1 MTAVPPTPMIPV
13 ADASDA
19 RRVASWDHLETLWA
33 DPNVVRGVALVAV
46 TLLVITIV
54 LFRRR
59 KASGRGAAIICLI
72 LSVALHGVLILYVP
86 KLSVFWNGGGPES
99 DATASEGASE
109 IAVTTFDPEML
120 ESLQESS
127 EETAQP
133 SALAA
138 LKLPEPLLPEREVE
152 AEATPIASEDVS
164 STALESP
171 TPEPPAPEPKNI
183 PIPSMPAILASAP
196 KPAELSEMDSSEEA
210 TVPETIESSIDDW
223 LQSALAETPPKVEP
237 IQEPAPSPIVPE
249 TRAPASTAA
258 SMTNGSATKAS
269 PDAVAKIASVRPAA
283 SLPEQPSLGNVDED
297 FASRAGAAKA
307 HALAQN
313 GGDASTEAAVEA
325 ALKYLAAQQRSDGAW
340 DPKTTGAGQER
351 APLGLHRGGAGRNA
365 ETAITGL
372 ALLAMLGSGH
382 THQEG
387 EHRDTVYRGL
397 AFLLSRQQSN
407 GSLAGPASV
416 YAAHYS
422 HAMAGLALAETAAM
436 TGDPSAIEATRRS
449 IAYTRSMQHP
459 VTGGW
464 RYNRGDTGDLSQ
476 LGWQALLIDAA
487 ERAEAVQPN
496 RRMSDGIS
504 RFLDSVRRGRAGGQ
518 ACYRPGEP
526 TSPTMTAEALATRLL
541 IGQKLPDAT
550 IQEAESV
557 LLSNL
562 PGQGT
567 GPDNYYY
574 WYYATMALHQLQDDA
589 WERWNA
595 ALKQRLLSTQRP
607 DGSWSDQTLWG
618 GYGGTVYTTSMA
630 TLCLESYYRH
640 SRRAE

>member
-1 MTAVPPTPMIPV
+1 MPNVSTTPMIPV
-13 ADASDA
+13 AGVSETSPI
-19 RRVASWDHLETLWA
+19 ASWDNLETLWA
-33 DPNVVRGVALVAV
+33 DPNIVRGVALVAV

-59 KASGRGAAIICLI
+59 KTSGRGAAIVCLI
-72 LSVALHGVLILYVP
+72 LSVALHGVLIVYVP
-86 KLSVFWNGGGPES
+86 KLSVFWSGGGPVS
-99 DATASEGASE
+99 DSAADAGAAD
-109 IAVTTFDPEML
+109 IAVSMFDPEML
-120 ESLQESS
+120 ETLQESS
-127 EETAQP
+127 EAPIESSP
-133 SALAA
+133 LAA
-138 LKLPEPLLPEREVE
+138 LKLPEPLIPEREVE
-152 AEATPIASEDVS
+152 TESSEPLAADDPNIEPESDIA
-164 STALESP
+164 L
-171 TPEPPAPEPKNI
+171 PAVEI
-183 PIPSMPAILASAP
+183 PLPSMPATLASAAIP
-196 KPAELSEMDSSEEA
+196 TQPAPTESIDTEA
-210 TVPETIESSIDDW
+210 VATDALDSSIDDW
-223 LQSALAETPPKVEP
+223 LQAALAEPVE
-237 IQEPAPSPIVPE
+237 EPAKESIEQTSPEMAAPPSQSGEYQTV
-249 TRAPASTAA
+249 RSTDD
-258 SMTNGSATKAS
+258 
-269 PDAVAKIASVRPAA
+269 DAIAKIASVRPAT
-283 SLPEQPSLGNVDED
+283 SLPDEPSAGAIDED

-307 HALAQN
+307 RALVQN
-313 GGDASTEAAVEA
+313 GGDADTEAAVEA
-325 ALKYLAAQQRSDGAW
+325 ALKYLASQQRSDGAW

-372 ALLAMLGSGH
+372 ALLSMLGSGH

-397 AFLLSRQQSN
+397 AFLLSRQRTD
-407 GSLAGPASV
+407 GSLASNASV

-436 TGDPSAIEATRRS
+436 TADSSAMEATRRAV
-449 IAYTRSMQHP
+449 AYTRSMQHP

-476 LGWQALLIDAA
+476 LGWQALLIDSAD
-487 ERAEAVQPN
+487 RSGAVPQN
-496 RRMSDGIS
+496 RRMSDGIA
-504 RFLDSVRRGRAGGQ
+504 RFLDSVRRGRSGGQ

-550 IQEAESV
+550 IREAESV
-557 LLSNL
+557 LLANL
-562 PGQGT
+562 PGQGN

-589 WERWNA
+589 WETWNA
-595 ALKQRLLSTQRP
+595 ALKQRLLSTQQP
-607 DGSWSDQTLWG
+607 DGSWSDQSLWG

-640 SRRAE
+640 SRRPE

>member
-1 MTAVPPTPMIPV
+1 MIPV
-13 ADASDA
+13 AGVADAPPI
-19 RRVASWDHLETLWA
+19 ASWDNLETLWA
-33 DPNVVRGVALVAV
+33 DPNIVRGVAFVAV
-46 TLLVITIV
+46 TFLVITIV

-59 KASGRGAAIICLI
+59 KASGRGAAIVCLI
-72 LSVALHGVLILYVP
+72 LSVGLHGVLILYVP
-86 KLSVFWNGGGPES
+86 KLSVFWSGGGPVS
-99 DATASEGASE
+99 DSAADAGAAD
-109 IAVTTFDPEML
+109 IAVSMFDPEML
-120 ESLQESS
+120 ETLQDSADAPAE
-127 EETAQP
+127 P
-133 SALAA
+133 SPLAA
-138 LKLPEPLLPEREVE
+138 LKLPEPLIPEREME
-152 AEATPIASEDVS
+152 SETAEQLASDD
-164 STALESP
+164 T
-171 TPEPPAPEPKNI
+171 TPEPESDPTPPPAEI
-183 PIPSMPAILASAP
+183 PLPSMPAVLASSAMP
-196 KPAELSEMDSSEEA
+196 TQPALTETNDTEA
-210 TVPETIESSIDDW
+210 VATDALDSSIDDW
-223 LQSALAETPPKVEP
+223 LQTALTEPIAESDPETIEQSSPEMTTPPSNVG
-237 IQEPAPSPIVPE
+237 QSNTV
-249 TRAPASTAA
+249 RSTDEAA
-258 SMTNGSATKAS
+258 I
-269 PDAVAKIASVRPAA
+269 AKIASVRSAA
-283 SLPEQPSLGNVDED
+283 SLPKEPSAGTIDED

-307 HALAQN
+307 QALIQN
-313 GGDASTEAAVEA
+313 GGDADTEAAVEA
-325 ALKYLAAQQRSDGAW
+325 ALRYLASQQRSDGAW

-372 ALLAMLGSGH
+372 ALLSMLGSGH

-397 AFLLSRQQSN
+397 AFLLSRQRTD
-407 GSLAGPASV
+407 GSLASNASV

-436 TGDPSAIEATRRS
+436 TSDPSAMEATKRA

-476 LGWQALLIDAA
+476 LGWQALLIDSAD
-487 ERAEAVQPN
+487 RSDAVPKN
-496 RRMSDGIS
+496 RRMSDGIA
-504 RFLDSVRRGRAGGQ
+504 RFLDSVRRGRSGGQ

-550 IQEAESV
+550 IREAESV
-557 LLSNL
+557 LLANL
-562 PGQGT
+562 PGQGN

-589 WERWNA
+589 WDTWNA
-595 ALKQRLLSTQRP
+595 ALKQRLLSTQQP
-607 DGSWSDQTLWG
+607 DGSWSDQSLWG

-640 SRRAE
+640 SRRPE

>member
-1 MTAVPPTPMIPV
+1 MTTVSKPPMIPV
-13 ADASDA
+13 AGVADAPPI
-19 RRVASWDHLETLWA
+19 ASWDNLETLWA
-33 DPNVVRGVALVAV
+33 DPNIVRGVAFVAV
-46 TLLVITIV
+46 TFLVITIV

-59 KASGRGAAIICLI
+59 KASGRGAAIVCLI
-72 LSVALHGVLILYVP
+72 LSVGLHGVLILYVP
-86 KLSVFWNGGGPES
+86 KLSVFWSGGGPVS
-99 DATASEGASE
+99 DSTADAGAAD
-109 IAVTTFDPEML
+109 IAVSMFDPEML
-120 ESLQESS
+120 ETLQDSADAPAE
-127 EETAQP
+127 P
-133 SALAA
+133 SPLAA
-138 LKLPEPLLPEREVE
+138 LKLPEPLIPEREME
-152 AEATPIASEDVS
+152 SETAEQLASDDTSPEP
-164 STALESP
+164 ESDP
-171 TPEPPAPEPKNI
+171 TPPPAEI
-183 PIPSMPAILASAP
+183 PLPSMPAVLASSAMRTQ
-196 KPAELSEMDSSEEA
+196 PALTEKNDTEA
-210 TVPETIESSIDDW
+210 VATDALDSSIDDW
-223 LQSALAETPPKVEP
+223 LQTALAEPIAEP
-237 IQEPAPSPIVPE
+237 DPE
-249 TRAPASTAA
+249 TIEQSSPEMAAPPTQSGESQTVRSTNEAA
-258 SMTNGSATKAS
+258 I
-269 PDAVAKIASVRPAA
+269 AKIASVRPAA
-283 SLPEQPSLGNVDED
+283 SLPKEPSAGTIDED

-307 HALAQN
+307 QALIQN
-313 GGDASTEAAVEA
+313 GGDADTEAAVEA
-325 ALKYLAAQQRSDGAW
+325 ALRYLASQQRSDGAW

-372 ALLAMLGSGH
+372 ALLSMLGSGH

-397 AFLLSRQQSN
+397 AFLLSRQRTD
-407 GSLAGPASV
+407 GSLASNASV

-436 TGDPSAIEATRRS
+436 TSDPSAMEATKRA

-476 LGWQALLIDAA
+476 LGWQALLIDSAD
-487 ERAEAVQPN
+487 RSDAVPKN
-496 RRMSDGIS
+496 RRMSDGIA
-504 RFLDSVRRGRAGGQ
+504 RFLDSVRRGRSGGQ

-550 IQEAESV
+550 IREAESV
-557 LLSNL
+557 LLANL
-562 PGQGT
+562 PGQGN

-589 WERWNA
+589 WDTWNA
-595 ALKQRLLSTQRP
+595 ALKQRLLSTQQP
-607 DGSWSDQTLWG
+607 DGSWSDQSLWG

-640 SRRAE
+640 SRRPE